1 MPDFGTLAIVIFAFL
16 CAGTVKGV
24 IGMGIPMISLAI
36 LATTLGLKEAIP
48 LILVPSILTNL
59 WQGAVGGHFRDIVG
73 RTWTLVVGTFVG
85 AWFGVDLLAD
95 GDARV
100 LMGFLGMMLCVY
112 SAISVVTP
120 QVPPPGRHEPWM
132 SPAAGGI
139 SGVIMGLTGTYV
151 VPVGLYLQALGMPRD
166 ILVQAMGVTFAAA
179 TVALGVALAARDLL
193 TTDLGLMSA
202 IALVPAA
209 AGMVIGQRL
218 RRRLRE
224 DTFRRVLFVGLTV
237 LGLYL
242 VARAVL

>member
-1 MPDFGTLAIVIFAFL
+1 
-16 CAGTVKGV
+16 
-24 IGMGIPMISLAI
+24 
-36 LATTLGLKEAIP
+36 
-48 LILVPSILTNL
+48 
-59 WQGAVGGHFRDIVG
+59 
-73 RTWTLVVGTFVG
+73 
-85 AWFGVDLLAD
+85 
-95 GDARV
+95 
-100 LMGFLGMMLCVY
+100 
-112 SAISVVTP
+112 
-120 QVPPPGRHEPWM
+120 M

-166 ILVQAMGVTFAAA
+166 MLVQAMGVTFAAA

-224 DTFRRVLFVGLTV
+224 DTFRRVLFAGLTV